1 MASTNKTTNYLL
13 SQYVGNDKPTYLTD
27 YNQDME
33 KIDVGIHNAQIKADV
48 NGNNIGDLNNLETT
62 VKSSLVG
69 AVNEV
74 NTKATNNNTNIG
86 VMTNLQ
92 TVDKTSLVGAVNEVN
107 TIATGNST
115 NIGTMANLQTVEK
128 TSLVGAINEVNT
140 NTTNNTTTIGQH
152 TSDLAQIHYDLNH
165 LKDYSSNEA
174 VIGTWIDGKPL
185 YRTIF
190 NYGTLPNATGLGKA
204 HNIPIDTP
212 VQAYGVVKS
221 NTGTQYEWT
230 IPSQNIFVDLS
241 SDEVYITTM
250 SDRTNLDAI
259 VVLEYTKTTD
269 TPAQ

>member
-1 MASTNKTTNYLL
+1 MASTNKTTYYLL

-33 KIDVGIHNAQIKADV
+33 KIDAGVHSAQSKADV
-48 NGNNIGDLNNLETT
+48 NGNNIGDLTNLETT

-74 NTKATNNNTNIG
+74 NTKAVNNNTNIG

-115 NIGTMANLQTVEK
+115 NIGTMANLQTTEK

-165 LKDYSSNEA
+165 LKDY
-174 VIGTWIDGKPL
+174 
-185 YRTIF
+185 F
-190 NYGTLPNATGLGKA
+190 LPN
-204 HNIPIDTP
+204 I
-212 VQAYGVVKS
+212 
-221 NTGTQYEWT
+221 
-230 IPSQNIFVDLS
+230 
-241 SDEVYITTM
+241 YI
-250 SDRTNLDAI
+250 LPPQFHHLCI
-259 VVLEYTKTTD
+259 YHHF
-269 TPAQ
+269 